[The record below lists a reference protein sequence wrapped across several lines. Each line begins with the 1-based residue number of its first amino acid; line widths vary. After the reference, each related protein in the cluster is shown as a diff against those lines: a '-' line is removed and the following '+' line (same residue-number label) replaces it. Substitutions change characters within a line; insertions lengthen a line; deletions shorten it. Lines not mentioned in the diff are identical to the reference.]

1 MFDLSKY
8 TNISNWFQRCKKAL
22 SDYGYEEI
30 NQAGAD
36 MIANIFKSKLGEE
49 S

>member
-1 MFDLSKY
+1 MFDLTKY
-8 TNISNWFQRCKKAL
+8 TNVHNWYQRCKKAL
-22 SDYGYEEI
+22 SDYGYDEI

-36 MIANIFKSKLGEE
+36 AIANMFKSKLNAE

>member
-1 MFDLSKY
+1 MIDITKY
-8 TNISNWFQRCKKAL
+8 TNVQNWYQRCKKAL
-22 SDYGYEEI
+22 SDYGYDDI

-36 MIANIFKSKLGEE
+36 AIATTFKSKLSED